1 MYYIG
6 HTVMGRPFTDT
17 ERIMISERLRA
28 AAKQTVPRLGIRGT
42 NVENLSR
49 QAGISKGAFYR
60 FFPSKER
67 LIIELLLAVE
77 TEVRQQLLDFVDR
90 PDLPPQARIS
100 EFLRFIFGLLDE
112 HPILRL
118 LSDPDEAAALFRSVP
133 QDELKAR
140 MADDDRFFVEMYR
153 RWRRKGWIAKVDP
166 MVFASLPRVAMGI
179 AQERGAMGEE
189 RYRQVVKLIIESVA
203 KRLSC

>member
-1 MYYIG
+1 MYYVG

-17 ERIMISERLRA
+17 ERVMITQRLRA
-28 AAKQTVPRLGIRGT
+28 AAKDTIPRLAIPGT
-42 NVENLSR
+42 NVENISR

-77 TEVRQQLLDFVDR
+77 TEVRQQLFELVDR
-90 PDLPPQARIS
+90 PDLSPQRRIS

-118 LSDPDEAAALFRSVP
+118 
-133 QDELKAR
+133 
-140 MADDDRFFVEMYR
+140 
-153 RWRRKGWIAKVDP
+153 
-166 MVFASLPRVAMGI
+166 
-179 AQERGAMGEE
+179 
-189 RYRQVVKLIIESVA
+189 
-203 KRLSC
+203 